1 MQSAYCDIMVKL
13 TNKVVLITGASSGLG
28 AGVASL
34 LVEKG
39 AIPILTARSE
49 DKLEALS
56 RQLKGEHHIIR
67 MDVQQDEDVK
77 HVVEQVIQ
85 KYGRIDILMNNAG
98 FGQFK
103 MITEMPVEDYQHM
116 MDVNYMGI
124 VRCTKAVLPHMLAA
138 GTGQIVNIA
147 SLAGKFPTA
156 KSTSYTATKHAVLGF
171 TNALRQELRKTKIKI
186 SSINPG
192 PIATAFFDRADPSG
206 DYVKNVSQ
214 LMMTT
219 DKVSRDIVKVM
230 EKRKEE
236 QDLPRIATPAMRLY
250 GLFPRLVDRF
260 TYTLFDRK

>member
-77 HVVEQVIQ
+77 RVVEQVIQ

-103 MITEMPVEDYQHM
+103 TITEMPVEDYQHM

>member
-1 MQSAYCDIMVKL
+1 MKL
-13 TNKVVLITGASSGLG
+13 TNKIVLITGASSGLG

-56 RQLKGEHHIIR
+56 KQLKGEHQIIR
-67 MDVQQDEDVK
+67 MDVQQDDDVQR
-77 HVVEQVIQ
+77 VVNQVIQ
-85 KYGRIDILMNNAG
+85 KYGKIDILLNNAG
-98 FGQFK
+98 YGQFK
-103 MITEMPVEDYQHM
+103 SITEMPLEDYKAM
-116 MDVNYMGI
+116 IDVNYLGI
-124 VRCTKAVLPHMLAA
+124 VRCTQAVLPHMLAA
-138 GTGQIVNIA
+138 GSGQIVNIA
-147 SLAGKFPTA
+147 SLAGKFPTS

-171 TNALRQELRKTKIKI
+171 TNALRQELRETKIKI

-206 DYVKNVSQ
+206 EYVKNVSQ
-214 LMMTT
+214 FMMSP
-219 DKVSRDIVKVM
+219 DKVSRHIVKVM

-236 QDLPRIATPAMRLY
+236 LDLPLIAIPGMRLY

-260 TYTLFDRK
+260 TYRLFDRK